1 MSHREITTQDTDTD
15 LASLEKR
22 RMVEPDEVPNDGPLF
37 SAMSLEEQRA
47 EIKDHIRKHPCD
59 AGLISEALS
68 EYSRDAAVQY
78 GAMLDSY
85 FAGDLRRFASL
96 ADFAIRN
103 YIGAEI
109 QRLWDEERR

>member
-1 MSHREITTQDTDTD
+1 MLFEIKQ
-15 LASLEKR
+15 R
-22 RMVEPDEVPNDGPLF
+22 RMVEPDEPPNDGPLF

-47 EIKDHIRKHPCD
+47 AIRDHLQKHPCD

-68 EYSRDAAVQY
+68 EYSREAAVQY

-85 FAGDLRRFASL
+85 FAGDLQRFALL

-109 QRLWDEERR
+109 QRLWDEER